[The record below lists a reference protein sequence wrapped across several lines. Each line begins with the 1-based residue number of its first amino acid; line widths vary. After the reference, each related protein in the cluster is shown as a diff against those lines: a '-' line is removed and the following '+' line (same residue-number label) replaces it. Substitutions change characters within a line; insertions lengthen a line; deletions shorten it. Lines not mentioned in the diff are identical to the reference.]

1 VIIDM
6 QEKAKIVRYPRLNT
20 LKMIEK
26 ATEDA
31 KGDYTVRQIWQ
42 KLPKKVMWQ
51 TYLTALDYL
60 EESNKILIDK
70 KYVIWI
76 WDPKGIAKIK
86 RQKQALK
93 EKLLKNQNSIL

>member
-1 VIIDM
+1 MQTKSRII
-6 QEKAKIVRYPRLNT
+6 RYPRLDT

-26 ATEDA
+26 VIENS

-60 EESNKILIDK
+60 ESIHKIAIDK
-70 KYVIWI
+70 KHVIWI
-76 WDPKGIAKIK
+76 WGPEEIARVK
-86 RQKQALK
+86 RQKLK
-93 EKLLKNQNSIL
+93 VKF

>member
-1 VIIDM
+1 M
-6 QEKAKIVRYPRLNT
+6 QSKTKIVRYPRLDT

-26 ATEDA
+26 VIEDA

-60 EESNKILIDK
+60 ESIHKIAIDK
-70 KYVIWI
+70 KHVIWI
-76 WDPKGIAKIK
+76 WGPEEIARVKKQKIE
-86 RQKQALK
+86 LK
-93 EKLLKNQNSIL
+93 AKLLKNQNSIL

>member
-1 VIIDM
+1 M
-6 QEKAKIVRYPRLNT
+6 QNKTKIVRYPRLDT

-26 ATEDA
+26 VIEDS

-60 EESNKILIDK
+60 EEGHKILIDK

-86 RQKQALK
+86 KQKQALK
-93 EKLLKNQNSIL
+93 AKLLKNQNSIL

>member
-1 VIIDM
+1 M
-6 QEKAKIVRYPRLNT
+6 QSKTKIVRYPRLDT

-26 ATEDA
+26 VIEDA

-60 EESNKILIDK
+60 ESIHKIAIDK
-70 KYVIWI
+70 KHVIWI
-76 WDPKGIAKIK
+76 WGPEEIARVKK
-86 RQKQALK
+86 QKLELK
-93 EKLLKNQNSIL
+93 AKLLRNQNHIL

>member
-1 VIIDM
+1 M
-6 QEKAKIVRYPRLNT
+6 QSKTKIVRYPRLDT

-26 ATEDA
+26 VIEDA

-60 EESNKILIDK
+60 ESIHKIAIDK
-70 KYVIWI
+70 KHVIWI
-76 WDPKGIAKIK
+76 WGPEEIARVKKQKIE
-86 RQKQALK
+86 LK
-93 EKLLKNQNSIL
+93 AKLLRNQNSIL

>member
-1 VIIDM
+1 M
-6 QEKAKIVRYPRLNT
+6 QSKTKIVRYPRLDT

-26 ATEDA
+26 VIEDS

-60 EESNKILIDK
+60 ESIHKIAIDK
-70 KYVIWI
+70 KHVIWI

-86 RQKQALK
+86 KQKQALK
-93 EKLLKNQNSIL
+93 AKLLKNQNSIL

>member
-1 VIIDM
+1 M
-6 QEKAKIVRYPRLNT
+6 QSKTKIVRYPRLDT

-26 ATEDA
+26 VIEDA

-60 EESNKILIDK
+60 ESIHKIAIDK

-93 EKLLKNQNSIL
+93 AKLLKNQNSIL

>member
-1 VIIDM
+1 M
-6 QEKAKIVRYPRLNT
+6 QSKTKIVRYPRLDT

-26 ATEDA
+26 VIEDA

-60 EESNKILIDK
+60 ESIHKIAIDK
-70 KYVIWI
+70 KHVIWI
-76 WDPKGIAKIK
+76 WGPEEIARVKK
-86 RQKQALK
+86 QKLELK
-93 EKLLKNQNSIL
+93 AKLLRNQNSIL

>member
-1 VIIDM
+1 
-6 QEKAKIVRYPRLNT
+6 
-20 LKMIEK
+20 MIEK
-26 ATEDA
+26 VIEDS

-60 EESNKILIDK
+60 EEGHKILIDK

-76 WDPKGIAKIK
+76 WNPKEVARLKK
-86 RQKQALK
+86 QKLWV
-93 EKLLKNQNSIL
+93 KL

>member
-1 VIIDM
+1 M
-6 QEKAKIVRYPRLNT
+6 QSKTKIVRYPRLDT

-26 ATEDA
+26 VIEDA

-60 EESNKILIDK
+60 ESIHKIAIDK
-70 KYVIWI
+70 KHVIWI
-76 WDPKGIAKIK
+76 WGPEEIAKIK
-86 RQKQALK
+86 KQKQALK
-93 EKLLKNQNSIL
+93 AKLLKNQNSIL

>member
-1 VIIDM
+1 M
-6 QEKAKIVRYPRLNT
+6 QSKTKIVRYPRLDT

-26 ATEDA
+26 VIEDS

-51 TYLTALDYL
+51 TYLTALDYF
-60 EESNKILIDK
+60 EEGHKILIDK

-93 EKLLKNQNSIL
+93 AKLLKNQNSIL

>member
-1 VIIDM
+1 M
-6 QEKAKIVRYPRLNT
+6 QSKTKIVRYPRLDT

-26 ATEDA
+26 TIIEAEDY
-31 KGDYTVRQIWQ
+31 YTVRQIWQ

-51 TYLTALDYL
+51 TYLTAIDYL
-60 EESNKILIDK
+60 EEGHKIIINKK
-70 KYVIWI
+70 QVVWI

-93 EKLLKNQNSIL
+93 AKLLKNQNSIL